1 MIKFNNCTVEF
12 QFEFSAIAGRHMQ
25 VAITVNSNDLYTVTP
40 TDTLVTG
47 TKINIELPSQIVLT
61 FFGKNHNTDTVLD
74 SDGNITQDIFVKILS
89 ISIDGFQLNEKFLHQ
104 KLKLVTVD
112 NQEIFTAYIG
122 FNGNITID
130 LSAHTV
136 FSQYLSM
143 NS

>member
-25 VAITVNSNDLYTVTP
+25 VAIIVNSNDLYTVNP
-40 TDTLVTG
+40 TDKLVTG
-47 TKINIELPSQIVLT
+47 TKINVELPSQIVLT

-89 ISIDGFQLNEKFLHQ
+89 ISIDGFQLNENFLHQ

-112 NQEIFTAYIG
+112 NQEIFTTYIG

-130 LSAHTV
+130 LSKHTV

>member
-25 VAITVNSNDLYTVTP
+25 VAIIVNSNDLYTVTP
-40 TDTLVTG
+40 IDTLVTG
-47 TKINIELPSQIVLT
+47 TKINVELPSQIVLT
-61 FFGKNHNTDTVLD
+61 FFGKNHNTDTVSD

-89 ISIDGFQLNEKFLHQ
+89 MSIDGFQLNEKFLHQ

-130 LSAHTV
+130 LSTHTV
-136 FSQYLSM
+136 FSQ
-143 NS
+143 

>member
-12 QFEFSAIAGRHMQ
+12 QFEFGVIAGRHMQ
-25 VAITVNSNDLYTVTP
+25 IAITVNSNDLYTVTP

-61 FFGKNHNTDTVLD
+61 FFGKNYNTDTVSD
-74 SDGNITQDIFVKILS
+74 IDGNITQDIFVKILS
-89 ISIDGFQLNEKFLHQ
+89 MSIDGFQLNEKFLHQ

-130 LSAHTV
+130 LSTHTV